1 MKILTAYTTL
11 IVALLAASPV
21 LAEQATWNRTLERIS
36 SGVVS
41 IEVDSTRAFD
51 TERNE
56 TAQATGFVVDAKR
69 GLILTN
75 RHVVTPGPVRARAIF
90 LNQEEVDLQ
99 PVYRDPIHD
108 FGFFHYDPKKLH
120 FIKPAELPLVPDAA
134 QVGTDIRV
142 IGNDAGE
149 RLSILAGTIARLDRQ
164 APDYGRGNYNDFN
177 TFYFQAASG
186 TSGGSSGSP
195 VINIDGQVLAL
206 NAGAN
211 TQSASSFF
219 LPLDRVKV
227 ALSLI
232 QQGLP
237 VPRGTLQTE
246 FVHKPYAE
254 LQRLGLS
261 QQTEARVRSQDPNT
275 TGMLVVEQVLPG
287 SPAAGKLAPG
297 DILISVDGEPIS
309 TFVPL
314 EASLDDKVGKTVPI
328 VLERGGVK
336 RTESVSIDN
345 LYGITPDEY
354 IEYGDGILHELSYE
368 QARHYYRPAKGIYV
382 ASPGYVFGSA
392 AIPRA
397 SIIRAIDG
405 KRVETLDD
413 LQHVLEALPEGAQVS
428 VRFIEFDDPQVVK
441 ERIIT
446 NNRSWFPAERC
457 KRDDSTGLW
466 PCTPLAAAPPQQPL
480 TPETTTFPPEK
491 DPILKRIAPSLVLVN
506 FSMPYTVSGVSDR
519 YYYGTGLVVDAQRGW
534 VVVDRNTVPVAMG
547 DVRLTFA
554 GSVEIPGHVEYVN
567 PLHNL
572 AVVSYDPK
580 LLGETPVKSAEFSD
594 RPLTAGDN
602 VDVVGLSSDNDLQ
615 SQSTQI
621 ASVSPAMFPDSRTL
635 RFRDSNLETAS
646 LVNGPSDFNGAILDS
661 EGRVEGLWASF
672 AVQTGRELQ
681 QLSMGMP
688 GYLVTDMVAH
698 MRKSEPVYSLDVE
711 WQLMPLA
718 TARKLKLPESWSQR
732 YEAHNPERRDV
743 LAVGNTVAGSEAAK
757 FFRTGDILLSVD
769 GKLVN
774 TYREVQQAT
783 QEPMTDV
790 VVYRD
795 GKEVQKK
802 VATAALDGRGI
813 DRVVLWAG
821 ALVQKPHRAIAV
833 QRSVAPEGVYV
844 SYFNFGSPAA
854 RSGLYAGRRIVAI
867 DGRPTP
873 NLDAF
878 VHVIKGL
885 GADEAV
891 RLNTVNWNDVPEVI
905 TLEPDPLYWPSYELL
920 RRGYDW
926 DRVPIEMAAG
936 SGAVHGVSGTRPSL
950 GPDEPTLDKPA
961 PTGGDAVPK
970 GKAGKAPA
978 ASGGGDSTV
987 AAPPAHGAAAGA

>member
-1 MKILTAYTTL
+1 MKILIAYTTCV
-11 IVALLAASPV
+11 VALLAASASPV

-108 FGFFHYDPKKLH
+108 FGFFHYDPKQLH

-142 IGNDAGE
+142 VGNDAGE
-149 RLSILAGTIARLDRQ
+149 RLSILAGTIARLDRE

-177 TFYFQAASG
+177 TFYLQAASG

-254 LQRLGLS
+254 LRRLGLS
-261 QQTEARVRSQDPNT
+261 QQTEAKVRHDDPAT
-275 TGMLVVEQVLPG
+275 TGMLVVEQVIPG

-297 DILISVDGEPIS
+297 DILISIDGEPIS

-314 EASLDDKVGKTVPI
+314 ESALDDKVGRTVP
-328 VLERGGVK
+328 VVVERGGAQ
-336 RTESVSIDN
+336 RTESVRIDD
-345 LYGITPDEY
+345 LYSITPDEY

-368 QARHYYRPAKGIYV
+368 EARHYYRPAKGIFV

-397 SIIRAIDG
+397 SIITAIDG
-405 KRVETLDD
+405 KPVETIDGLE
-413 LQHVLEALPEGAQVS
+413 HVLESLPEGAQVS
-428 VRFIEFDDPQVVK
+428 TRFIEFDDPQVEK

-457 KRDDSTGLW
+457 KRDDSTGVW
-466 PCTPLAAAPPQQPL
+466 PCMPLAAAPPPRPL
-480 TPETTTFPPEK
+480 TPESTTFPPEK
-491 DPILKRIAPSLVLVN
+491 DPILARIAPSLVLVN

-519 YYYGTGLVVDAQRGW
+519 YYYGTGLVVDAERGW

-580 LLGETPVKSAEFSD
+580 LLGDTPVKSAEFSD
-594 RPLTAGDN
+594 RPLTPGDQ
-602 VDVVGLSSDNDLQ
+602 VDVVGLSADNDLQ
-615 SQSTQI
+615 SQATQI
-621 ASVSPAMFPDSRTL
+621 ASVSPATFPDSRTL

-646 LVNGPSDFNGAILDS
+646 LVNGPSDFNGAMLDT

-672 AVQTGRELQ
+672 AVQSGRELQ
-681 QLSMGMP
+681 QLNMGMP
-688 GYLVTDMVAH
+688 AYLVTDMLAH

-711 WQLMPLA
+711 WQPMPLA
-718 TARKLKLPESWSQR
+718 TARKLKLPESWSKR

-743 LAVGNTVAGSEAAK
+743 LAVSNTVAGSAAAD
-757 FFRTGDILLSVD
+757 FFRSGDILLSVD

-774 TYREVQQAT
+774 TYREAERAT
-783 QEPMTDV
+783 QEPMATV

-795 GKEVQKK
+795 GKEVEKK
-802 VATAALDGRGI
+802 ISTAALNGRGI

-821 ALVQKPHRAIAV
+821 ALVQTPHRAIAV
-833 QRSVAPEGVYV
+833 QRSVAPDGVYV

-878 VHVIKGL
+878 IEVIKGL

-905 TLEPDPLYWPSYELL
+905 TLEPDPLYWPSYELV
-920 RRGYDW
+920 RHGYDW

-936 SGAVHGVSGTRPSL
+936 DGSGSGITSPHRSG
-950 GPDEPTLDKPA
+950 GPAEPTLKAPA
-961 PTGGDAVPK
+961 QSGDDT
-970 GKAGKAPA
+970 AGKAPA
-978 ASGGGDSTV
+978 TT
-987 AAPPAHGAAAGA
+987 GAAAGAGA